1 MTLCVIMSKRS
12 LTPAVRYGSKTN
24 SHKESSNKKN
34 EFSNSYLQSF
44 RLRTACT
51 KDNTVA
57 CQKNSEIIR
66 NRFHRK
72 SKSEITSETAAEV
85 VKEYILPMFRKDFRK
100 KNKNQ
105 LADPKKSH
113 PKPLEVV
120 PGSVYAEITLSEQL
134 AGELQ
139 ILKITNEEL
148 EKQNKKLEQ
157 EKCLNAAELKNIK
170 DSLLNIQT
178 DYQIVLEQNRKSLW
192 DSNFKIMNYEYLQTQ
207 CDYYKNSFESACLQ
221 IENANKA
228 VNESK
233 NINDI
238 R

>member
-1 MTLCVIMSKRS
+1 MSKRS
-12 LTPAVRYGSKTN
+12 LTPAVRHGSKAN
-24 SHKESSNKKN
+24 SSKESCNKKN
-34 EFSNSYLQSF
+34 DFSNSYLQSF

-51 KDNTVA
+51 KDNTVVFH
-57 CQKNSEIIR
+57 KNSEIIR

-85 VKEYILPMFRKDFRK
+85 IKEYILPMFRNDLRK
-100 KNKNQ
+100 KNKTQ
-105 LADPKKSH
+105 LSNHKKSH
-113 PKPLEVV
+113 KKPLEIV
-120 PGSVYAEITLSEQL
+120 PGSVYSEITLSEQL

-139 ILKITNEEL
+139 ILKTSNEEL

-157 EKCLNAAELKNIK
+157 EKSLNASELKNIK
-170 DSLLNIQT
+170 DQLLNLQT
-178 DYQIVLEQNRKSLW
+178 DYQIILEQNRKSLW
-192 DSNFKIMNYEYLQTQ
+192 DNNLKTMNYDYLQTQ
-207 CDYYKNSFESACLQ
+207 YDYYKSSFESACLQ
-221 IENANKA
+221 IENANKK